1 MNHIQIGMLYNK
13 YCTFNYPYKDIN
25 DKLYNIIDSLPKKE
39 TKGGGQ
45 ITSMNLH
52 EHEIYDNVLDLRGED
67 VSFSLDAIDKILA
80 YVIKCIPNTAI
91 KLGEGNSY
99 RGKMNYNLNE
109 FKIAQCWGI
118 TYDKGQ
124 NVVKHNHFPYCL
136 SFVYFI
142 KVPRG
147 SSPLIIEGKRIK
159 AEESKLVMFH
169 ANQVHW
175 CNKSNVDG
183 RCCLVGNIR
192 Y

>member
-1 MNHIQIGMLYNK
+1 M
-13 YCTFNYPYKDIN
+13 YCTFEYPSKEIN
-25 DKLYNIIDSLPKKE
+25 NRLYNIINSWSKKE
-39 TKGGGQ
+39 VRGGGQ
-45 ITSMNLH
+45 KTPKNIH
-52 EHEIYDNVLDLRGED
+52 ENKIDD
-67 VSFSLDAIDKILA
+67 IDKILT
-80 YVIKCIPNTAI
+80 YVINCIPNTAY
-91 KLGEGNSY
+91 KLGEGNNQGN
-99 RGKMNYNLNE
+99 RNYNLDE
-109 FKIAQCWGI
+109 FKIAECWGI
-118 TYDKGQ
+118 LYDKGQ
-124 NVVKHNHFPYCL
+124 RVIKHNHFPYCL

>member
-1 MNHIQIGMLYNK
+1 MNHINK
-13 YCTFNYPYKDIN
+13 YCTFDYPYKDIN
-25 DKLYNIIDSLPKKE
+25 DKLYNIIDSLSKKA
-39 TKGGGQ
+39 TKGGSQ
-45 ITSMNLH
+45 ITHMNLH
-52 EHEIYDNVLDLRGED
+52 EHEIYD
-67 VSFSLDAIDKILA
+67 IDKILA
-80 YVIKCIPNTAI
+80 YVMKCIPNTAI

-99 RGKMNYNLNE
+99 GGKMNYNLNE
-109 FKIAQCWGI
+109 FKIAECWGI

-142 KVPRG
+142 KSPRG

-159 AEESKLVMFH
+159 AEEGKLVMFH

>member
-1 MNHIQIGMLYNK
+1 MY
-13 YCTFNYPYKDIN
+13 YTFKYPYKDIN
-25 DKLYNIIDSLPKKE
+25 NRLYSIIDSCPKHE
-39 TKGGGQ
+39 AMGGGQ
-45 ITSMNLH
+45 ITSMDMH
-52 EHEIYDNVLDLRGED
+52 QQSIKD
-67 VSFSLDAIDKILA
+67 IDRILGWLMD
-80 YVIKCIPNTAI
+80 CIPNTAI

-99 RGKMNYNLNE
+99 HGIRNYKLDE
-109 FKIAQCWGI
+109 FKIAECWGI

-124 NVVKHNHFPYCL
+124 NVVEHNHFPYCL

-142 KVPRG
+142 KSPRG

-159 AEESKLVMFH
+159 AEEGKLVMFH

-175 CNKSNVDG
+175 CNKSNVDE